1 MWGCLEPA
9 SLDAREAVRV
19 IGCVPPPPPCAVPQ
33 EENQKLGLC
42 EALLEVG
49 DWPSAQQLMDKLPD
63 HYAVSQPHIA
73 RQLCL
78 LVHTLLEPLYAK

>member
-1 MWGCLEPA
+1 QHKKEVA
-9 SLDAREAVRV
+9 AAKTYARRATVVVVSSDKKDEEKKEEDKDDDLTL
-19 IGCVPPPPPCAVPQ
+19 

-49 DWPSAQQLMDKLPD
+49 DWPNAQKLMARLPE

-73 RQLCL
+73 RR
-78 LVHTLLEPLYAK
+78 

>member
-1 MWGCLEPA
+1 MG
-9 SLDAREAVRV
+9 
-19 IGCVPPPPPCAVPQ
+19 PQ

-49 DWPSAQQLMDKLPD
+49 DWPNAQKLMARLPE

-73 RQLCL
+73 RRLCL
-78 LVHTLLEPLYAK
+78 LVHTLVEPLYRR